1 MSEPYGHRS
10 RVLAGVVLVGLLIA
24 CLVWAGATIGDLTE
38 TEYPDQADVRS
49 EPAAYVGDQVVLG
62 GTVVATD
69 PVVIATRASGYG
81 RFTLEDADARLKTGG
96 APLERGDRVTAF
108 GTLTAESTLAV
119 ERALTRDPAETRYM
133 LVVSALGGL
142 LVVGRFV
149 RHWRVD
155 RTALAFVP
163 RERSRGGHPDDGPE
177 RRGARAREGRAD
189 HSATTDDPRTGTHRD
204 QRKRTRGGG
213 EPRA

>member
-1 MSEPYGHRS
+1 M
-10 RVLAGVVLVGLLIA
+10 
-24 CLVWAGATIGDLTE
+24 
-38 TEYPDQADVRS
+38 
-49 EPAAYVGDQVVLG
+49 
-62 GTVVATD
+62 
-69 PVVIATRASGYG
+69 
-81 RFTLEDADARLKTGG
+81 
-96 APLERGDRVTAF
+96 TAF

-163 RERSRGGHPDDGPE
+163 RERSRGDRPDDDGPD
-177 RRGARAREGRAD
+177 RRGARACEGRAD
-189 HSATTDDPRTGTHRD
+189 HSATTDDPRTSTHRD

-213 EPRA
+213 GPRA